1 MLQKVKNRV
10 GRLLSVANLL
20 PVIVILVAVSWA
32 WSTIGVIQR
41 NFQFQR
47 QVDQLRQEVA
57 LMELENETLQY
68 KIAYYKTSEYAE
80 LAARDNLNK
89 AAPGEK
95 VLVLPSNASNAEENK
110 VPVNDDSQATPV
122 EQQSNFQQW
131 KYFLFRKD
139 KQDN

>member
-10 GRLLSVANLL
+10 VRLLSVANLL

-57 LMELENETLQY
+57 LMELENDTLQY
-68 KIAYYKTSEYAE
+68 KIAYYKTPEYAE

-110 VPVNDDSQATPV
+110 VPTNADGETTPAQ
-122 EQQSNFQQW
+122 QQSNFQQW
-131 KYFLFRKD
+131 LYFLFRKD
-139 KQDN
+139 KQS